1 MGKPSWDKFAA
12 NDVTVSHSRAYFKKS
27 KFLFILHR
35 ELKINEAQALELS
48 LALANDAA
56 FRLLV
61 PPFLNAWG
69 KPTKKGVER
78 HGLDTLAKAIAQGHL
93 TGKSNWRFGVTP
105 TPAIAPKRR
114 SKKGGP
120 DYYFEIR
127 FIIETKPKKLP
138 SDEGLRQEEDY
149 ASAAFFT
156 ELQAIKNVQEKH
168 NRDLLGEI
176 FTKQ

>member
-12 NDVTVSHSRAYFKKS
+12 NDVLVSHSRAYFKKS

-35 ELKINEAQALELS
+35 ELKINEVQALELS

-69 KPTKKGVER
+69 TPAKKGVER
-78 HGLDTLAKAIAQGHL
+78 HGLDALAKAILDGLL

-105 TPAIAPKRR
+105 VPAMAPKRR

-120 DYYFEIR
+120 EYFFEIR
-127 FIIETKPKKLP
+127 FIIETEPKKLV
-138 SDEGLRQEEDY
+138 SDQGLGQEEDY
-149 ASAAFFT
+149 AGSAFFT

-176 FTKQ
+176 FTKK